1 MPHNQLSWK
10 QIHALREIDRTVHE
24 PARLMILSILA
35 LFGAAEFMYLM
46 RQTGLTRGNLS
57 SHMTRLEEAEFITV
71 EKKFVNR
78 IPKTLLRLTGAG
90 REALAEYRG
99 RMREFLGV

>member
-1 MPHNQLSWK
+1 MRYNELSWK
-10 QIHALREIDRTVHE
+10 QIQSLRALDRTVHE
-24 PARLMILSILA
+24 PARLMVLSILA
-35 LFGAAEFMYLM
+35 LFGSAEFMYLM

-57 SHMTRLEEAEFITV
+57 SHMTRLEEAGYITV

-90 REALAEYRG
+90 REALADYRG
-99 RMREFLGV
+99 RMRDFLAE